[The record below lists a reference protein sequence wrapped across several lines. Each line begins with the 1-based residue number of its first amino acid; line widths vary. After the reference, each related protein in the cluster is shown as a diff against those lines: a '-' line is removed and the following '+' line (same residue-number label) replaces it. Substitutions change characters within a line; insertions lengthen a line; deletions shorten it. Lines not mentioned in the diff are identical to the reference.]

1 MSATGFLFRA
11 QPSLL
16 TAEPSSQIMDAIF
29 TSGDEEACGRLL
41 KIMQEFLFAEADK
54 HTAKEKDG
62 SKLYNA

>member
-1 MSATGFLFRA
+1 
-11 QPSLL
+11 
-16 TAEPSSQIMDAIF
+16 MDAIF